1 MFSNFTSYVPQL
13 LRSPRNLT
21 ALGFIIAATAGVTS
35 YLNTSK
41 RIKDYE
47 RERARREHLALNGR
61 NTDGSITET
70 QRLADPTAPSK
81 PHSEASS
88 EIDSQADSADS
99 EDRPNTSTPAHT
111 DTPAVLL
118 YRYQIAGVTYECAQD
133 VSPLPNLVR
142 QVRVDL
148 PIQVRFDPRNPGNS
162 IVVAENWNG
171 LRFQHPSGQHA
182 IAKPQPEKTD
192 PIPADPTQTQSLS
205 RHG

>member
-1 MFSNFTSYVPQL
+1 VYSNITSHVPQL

-21 ALGFIIAATAGVTS
+21 FLGFFIAATASVTG
-35 YLNTSK
+35 YLLTRK
-41 RIKDYE
+41 RITEEE
-47 RERARREHLALNGR
+47 RERLRRDYLAHSGR
-61 NTDGSITET
+61 ITDGSITET
-70 QRLADPTAPSK
+70 HWLADPTAVAAATS
-81 PHSEASS
+81 
-88 EIDSQADSADS
+88 DTDT
-99 EDRPNTSTPAHT
+99 EDQPTPIRAHT

-162 IVVAENWNG
+162 IVVAEAWNG

-182 IAKPQPEKTD
+182 IAEPEKSDST
-192 PIPADPTQTQSLS
+192 PTNTTQSLS
-205 RHG
+205 HHG